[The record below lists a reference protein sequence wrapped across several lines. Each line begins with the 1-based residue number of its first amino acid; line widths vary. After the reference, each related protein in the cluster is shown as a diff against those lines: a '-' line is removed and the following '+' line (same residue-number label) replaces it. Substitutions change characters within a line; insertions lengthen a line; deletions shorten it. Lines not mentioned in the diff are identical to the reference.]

1 MNLKKML
8 QLNKKTSD
16 IPQLQSRI
24 LNELGVVHET
34 STSKRSLSRLVF
46 QLTTLILIM
55 SSALIFGFQE
65 VSNNIYAFEAY
76 DEVLMT
82 ATSTAY
88 QVYDLYQNDTTNQT
102 MSSQDVIVGE
112 LPYMVRYFRMFEAI
126 LSTQKAFELQKEEI
140 DEGTNYSFEWMDMT
154 SNVRRINMMIQKDM
168 MNARKDEF
176 KFNGFVGVEFQV
188 SGSTTFD
195 GSSHALRL
203 SFTANLMTFEFDY
216 QDNTKTYQLR
226 VINEQTTVLDI
237 TFELAYDAYNIPTLS
252 IHYERNGIIGDIDIV
267 RSFRL
272 RGFHIEYSIND
283 GDFYEGDIELMYMKM
298 MRQYLLRVIE
308 SDGTSY
314 QYTYDRPEFIQDEHM
329 NM

>member
-1 MNLKKML
+1 MKLKKML

-24 LNELGVVHET
+24 LNEMGVIYET
-34 STSKRSLSRLVF
+34 STTKRSIPRLVF
-46 QLTTLILIM
+46 QLTTLILFM
-55 SSALIFGFQE
+55 SGALMFGIQE

-88 QVYDLYQNDTTNQT
+88 QVYDLYQNDTTDEM

-140 DEGTNYSFEWMDMT
+140 YEGTNYSFEWMDMT
-154 SNVRRINMMIQKDM
+154 SNVSRIHMMIQKDM

-176 KFNGFVGVEFQV
+176 NFNGFVGDEFQV
-188 SGSTTFD
+188 SGSTKFD
-195 GSSHALRL
+195 GSAHVL
-203 SFTANLMTFEFDY
+203 SLSLNTELMTFIFNYDDE
-216 QDNTKTYQLR
+216 TKTYQLQ
-226 VINEQTTVLDI
+226 VNYEQSTVLDI
-237 TFELAYDAYNIPTLS
+237 TFDLAYDTYNIPTLS

-272 RGFHIEYSIND
+272 GGFHIEYSIND
-283 GDFYEGDIELMYMKM
+283 GDLYEGDIELIYVMM
-298 MRQYLLRVIE
+298 MRQYLIRVIE
-308 SDGTSY
+308 SDGTRY
-314 QYTYDRPEFIQDEHM
+314 QYTYSRPEFIQDEHM
-329 NM
+329 NL